1 MTDQVPHPPGPMR
14 RPPSS
19 RTVGTIFLA
28 IGIALLVIL
37 GSIAAVLWVRQAERS
52 DWPHADGTVVEVST
66 HVDRDSSRRSRHD
79 RSGTTMYTPVV
90 EFRVD
95 GETHR
100 FTSGVS
106 TSDPWTVGDTVDVV
120 YEPGNPSRAS
130 IAGQASWVPWM
141 LAGMALLFGIAFG
154 GVGLLVRRGGGRV
167 RMSGSWSTSTS
178 KGSGPGSVTYK
189 DFSAPP
195 HRDDE
200 PRGGPFGGH

>member
-1 MTDQVPHPPGPMR
+1 GGAGPGGGLPRPAPDRLLTRSGVSCDTRQGRTRGGIMTDQVPHPPGPMR

-106 TSDPWTVGDTVDVV
+106 TSDPWTV
-120 YEPGNPSRAS
+120 
-130 IAGQASWVPWM
+130 
-141 LAGMALLFGIAFG
+141 
-154 GVGLLVRRGGGRV
+154 
-167 RMSGSWSTSTS
+167 
-178 KGSGPGSVTYK
+178 
-189 DFSAPP
+189 
-195 HRDDE
+195 
-200 PRGGPFGGH
+200 